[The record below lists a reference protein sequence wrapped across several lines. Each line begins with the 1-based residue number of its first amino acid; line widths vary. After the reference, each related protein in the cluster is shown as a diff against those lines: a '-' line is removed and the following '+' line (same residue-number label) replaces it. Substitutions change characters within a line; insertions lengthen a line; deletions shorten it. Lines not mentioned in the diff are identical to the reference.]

1 MLAMQIASLVSEVG
15 MRKLEEQM
23 AVLKQLR
30 DTWAGREGS
39 GVERAVV
46 EEQLILYCKIGFK
59 CV

>member
-30 DTWAGREGS
+30 DTWAGGEGS
-39 GVERAVV
+39 GGGESNSFYTA
-46 EEQLILYCKIGFK
+46 K
-59 CV
+59 

>member
-30 DTWAGREGS
+30 DTWAGGEGS
-39 GVERAVV
+39 GGGESSGGRATHS
-46 EEQLILYCKIGFK
+46 ILQNRL
-59 CV
+59 